1 MAMILFSSQKT
12 RKNAVAR
19 LARSCCSSCH
29 SFPMVKPFIP
39 PLPSARPSAVAST
52 NATAGSAAAAD
63 QPPVGKENTANV
75 TLSSSSLGTAKSAS
89 KVGVGSRGIPTNTR
103 ASPVVTDAATSH
115 SITEDLTGA
124 SASSST
130 AIARTPARSALGGRP
145 PKTGGSAIRSS
156 SSAAAAAASNT
167 PLAAPTPGGT
177 QRVLRYGETVDSL
190 FCLTSRTTD
199 MHRQMC
205 QDIVHG
211 VGAEVDC
218 AKSWRAAVEVAM
230 AHADGAASSS
240 TVGE

>member
-1 MAMILFSSQKT
+1 
-12 RKNAVAR
+12 
-19 LARSCCSSCH
+19 
-29 SFPMVKPFIP
+29 MVKPFIP
-39 PLPSARPSAVAST
+39 PLPSARPSSSVAST
-52 NATAGSAAAAD
+52 SAGSAAGAAASAAD
-63 QPPVGKENTANV
+63 QPPAGKENTANAIPS
-75 TLSSSSLGTAKSAS
+75 LSSFGTGKSA
-89 KVGVGSRGIPTNTR
+89 KVAGSRGIS
-103 ASPVVTDAATSH
+103 ASTTTSSSGRSTAAGTDAATSH

-124 SASSST
+124 SASSSSATTT

-145 PKTGGSAIRSS
+145 PKTGSAIRSS
-156 SSAAAAAASNT
+156 SSAAAAAASST

-230 AHADGAASSS
+230 AHADGAASASS
-240 TVGE
+240 VGEY